1 MARRKRRKKIRIK
14 PSKRGTFTA
23 WCKRQGYGGVT
34 SACIAAG
41 KRSKSAA
48 IRKKATFAGN
58 ARKWKKGG
66 KRKKRSTSHN
76 PGPIRQT
83 MQQINSSLG
92 ELF

>member
-1 MARRKRRKKIRIK
+1 MAKRRARRKIRIK

-23 WCKRQGYGGVT
+23 WCKRQGYSSVT
-34 SACIAAG
+34 LACIAKG

-66 KRKKRSTSHN
+66 RKKKRK
-76 PGPIRQT
+76 
-83 MQQINSSLG
+83 
-92 ELF
+92 